1 VKRGDPTQNLK
12 QLVVMEFSMVMK
24 AVLTVE
30 GLVTLVKNQEGK
42 LPLMME

>member
-1 VKRGDPTQNLK
+1 VGLIQNLK
-12 QLVVMEFSMVMK
+12 QLVVMEFSMETK
-24 AVLTVE
+24 AVLTAE